1 MKNRTVTFLALVVAL
16 LISAPAAE
24 AASAAKNQADIHL
37 LLSRWEKAFRA
48 KDVDGV
54 LAVYAPGNEVTAFDI
69 VPPLQVGR
77 EAYRKNYEGFFAM
90 YDGPLGFEIR
100 DLKIVA
106 DNRVAF
112 LTCLERVT
120 GTLKGGQKSDLW
132 VRITSGL
139 RKIDGKWLIVH
150 DHVSVPVDLA
160 TGKGMLELT
169 P

>member
-1 MKNRTVTFLALVVAL
+1 MKNKTVTLFAVVLAL
-16 LISAPAAE
+16 LISAPGAQAAG
-24 AASAAKNQADIHL
+24 AAKNQAEIRQ

-54 LAVYAPGNEVTAFDI
+54 MAVYAPGSEVTAFDI

-77 EAYRKNYEGFFAM
+77 DAYRKNYQEFFAT
-90 YDGPLGFEIR
+90 YDGPLELEFH

-112 LTCLERVT
+112 LTCLERVS

-132 VRITSGL
+132 VRVTSGL
-139 RKIDGKWLIVH
+139 RRIDGKWLIVH
-150 DHVSVPVDLA
+150 DHVSVPVDFA
-160 TGKGMLELT
+160 TGKGLLELK